1 MLLVTVT
8 QFRYQFFFV
17 AEVFVSGSH
26 DLLVSLL

>member
-8 QFRYQFFFV
+8 QFRYQFFV